1 VTSNSSD
8 APVESVALSP
18 DGKYLAYS
26 DESGIHVRSMQT
38 GDSRVLPDTKG
49 MFVFWWAADATQFY
63 GGKKR
68 VNEQFVAYD
77 FSLAGGTA
85 RVLGSSI
92 PSPSGKYS
100 VTISADFHSGF
111 GGIRNGS
118 DGKFFPLQH
127 NNGVAS
133 FLAWAPHDKYAAVR
147 FTKAGRWDV
156 SWIEALNPENG
167 RWTTLVSPQQEA
179 RDANFRPEGWL
190 SDREL
195 IYVKTELTPRNDT
208 NLWTVKVDPATGLP
222 SGMPQRRTRW
232 TDFDI
237 WMLSVNANAS
247 RLCFVRRREE
257 SDIYIGDIQA
267 HGRRLTS
274 PRQFTRGE
282 ARNYPYAWTPDSRAV
297 VFASN
302 RDGPF
307 RIYKQDIEQDTAE
320 LITHNPGSQNGPRMS
335 PDGQWLLYWNWLP
348 GDPRSRLMRTPLG
361 GGANQAILS
370 SEDTFPDISC
380 SHTPG
385 GGCILVEMQGKS
397 EIVSLIDPV
406 KGRGPKIV
414 EIMGDFTRN
423 PAMSPD
429 GQHIAFVLPGVVKNR
444 IRIVDLNGAIESEIT
459 VPGAEY
465 LASLDWSA
473 DGTDFFSEEIRP
485 LVARLVHIQRDG
497 AFQVLWAQTAGVE
510 VWGIPSPDGRHLAT
524 FRTRLSD
531 NVWMVENP

>member
-1 VTSNSSD
+1 
-8 APVESVALSP
+8 
-18 DGKYLAYS
+18 
-26 DESGIHVRSMQT
+26 
-38 GDSRVLPDTKG
+38 
-49 MFVFWWAADATQFY
+49 
-63 GGKKR
+63 
-68 VNEQFVAYD
+68 
-77 FSLAGGTA
+77 
-85 RVLGSSI
+85 
-92 PSPSGKYS
+92 
-100 VTISADFHSGF
+100 
-111 GGIRNGS
+111 
-118 DGKFFPLQH
+118 
-127 NNGVAS
+127 
-133 FLAWAPHDKYAAVR
+133 
-147 FTKAGRWDV
+147 
-156 SWIEALNPENG
+156 
-167 RWTTLVSPQQEA
+167 
-179 RDANFRPEGWL
+179 
-190 SDREL
+190 
-195 IYVKTELTPRNDT
+195 
-208 NLWTVKVDPATGLP
+208 
-222 SGMPQRRTRW
+222 
-232 TDFDI
+232 
-237 WMLSVNANAS
+237 
-247 RLCFVRRREE
+247 
-257 SDIYIGDIQA
+257 
-267 HGRRLTS
+267 
-274 PRQFTRGE
+274 
-282 ARNYPYAWTPDSRAV
+282 V